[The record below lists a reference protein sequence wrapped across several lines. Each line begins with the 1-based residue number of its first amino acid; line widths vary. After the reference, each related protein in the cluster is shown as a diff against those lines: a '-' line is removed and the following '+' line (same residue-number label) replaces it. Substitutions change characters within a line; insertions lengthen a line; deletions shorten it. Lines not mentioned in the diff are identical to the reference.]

1 MNNPIHRQRITK
13 SGWLRKQGGM
23 VRTWHR
29 RWFCLNGDCLFYF
42 TKEDDLRPQGS
53 IFLPGN
59 RIAEIQ
65 WTPDDSDKY
74 LFEICPDAE
83 LCKTQ
88 SRTAPSEVFQLCA
101 GNNDERQQWMK
112 AIRKVIYSDIGGAI
126 FGQSIEETMLYEQRM
141 KRSIPYLIEQSVEF
155 LTQYGLEVEGIFR
168 LPGRTTLIKELK
180 DRIDCAER
188 IVFDISEHDVHSVAS
203 LLKMYFRELPESII
217 PSSYYQRLMNVAMN
231 FQDAKET
238 EKKAAAVANAAD
250 ALSSLPDDNYVIV
263 KYLCEFLRKVGEKSH
278 INKMTTLNLATVFG
292 PNIIRNV
299 IEADSPELMMA
310 TADLTQQLCF
320 LLINNCEEIFID
332 KKEEDKLEETKPEV
346 PVENLL
352 DFSDKPESED
362 EIKPL
367 PRLSLRS
374 NIAGSRGSSLLTSV
388 TEELE
393 KRKDNNILQPLFPS
407 CRNSDKQNT
416 SGMDLLDFTEPVKK
430 ESDNNNIIS
439 PSDPPKQ
446 KPIPPARRKKKS
458 PNGSDDLSPTS
469 PLSRTNSTDKTES
482 EAIQDLKTLNEQLKT
497 ELERTRKEYEAKIQ
511 DLKTNYNGKIN
522 VLRTNSANS
531 EKIYKD
537 RIQAIN
543 QQHSN
548 QMEDLRKELEKERID
563 RNGAV
568 SKVMKLQTELNRYH
582 LQYGQLHSPT

>member
-74 LFEICPDAE
+74 LFEICPG
-83 LCKTQ
+83 KTQ

-126 FGQSIEETMLYEQRM
+126 FGQSVEETMMYEQRM
-141 KRSIPYLIEQSVEF
+141 RRSIPYLIEQSVEF

-180 DRIDCAER
+180 DRFDCAER

-238 EKKAAAVANAAD
+238 EKKTEAVANAAN
-250 ALSSLPDDNYVIV
+250 ALSSLPVDNYLIV
-263 KYLCEFLRKVGEKSH
+263 KYLCKFLCEVGKRSN

-299 IEADSPELMMA
+299 VEADSPELMMA

-320 LLINNCEEIFID
+320 MLINNCEDIFID
-332 KKEEDKLEETKPEV
+332 KKEEEKLEETKPEV

-352 DFSDKPESED
+352 DFSDKPESAD

-367 PRLSLRS
+367 PRISLRN
-374 NIAGSRGSSLLTSV
+374 NIPGSRGSSLLTSV

-393 KRKDNNILQPLFPS
+393 KRKDNNILQPFFPS
-407 CRNSDKQNT
+407 YRNSDKQNT
-416 SGMDLLDFTEPVKK
+416 SGIDLLDFTEPVKI
-430 ESDNNNIIS
+430 ESDNNNTIS
-439 PSDPPKQ
+439 PPDPPKQ

-458 PNGSDDLSPTS
+458 QNGGDDISSSCT
-469 PLSRTNSTDKTES
+469 LSRTNSTES
-482 EAIQDLKTLNEQLKT
+482 EAIQDLKNQIEQLKA
-497 ELERTRKEYEAKIQ
+497 ELESTRKEYEAKIQ
-511 DLKTNYNGKIN
+511 DLKTNYTGKIN

-531 EKIYKD
+531 ERIYTE
-537 RIQAIN
+537 RIQTIN
-543 QQHSN
+543 QTHSA
-548 QMEDLRKELEKERID
+548 QMEDLKKELEKGRKD
-563 RNGAV
+563 RDFAV

>member
-74 LFEICPDAE
+74 LFEICPG
-83 LCKTQ
+83 KTQ

-126 FGQSIEETMLYEQRM
+126 FGQSIEETMMYEQRM
-141 KRSIPYLIEQSVEF
+141 RRSIPYLIEQSVEF

-180 DRIDCAER
+180 DRFDCAER

-238 EKKAAAVANAAD
+238 EKKTEAVANAAN
-250 ALSSLPDDNYVIV
+250 ALSSLPDDNYLIV
-263 KYLCEFLRKVGEKSH
+263 KYLCKFLCEVGEKSH

-320 LLINNCEEIFID
+320 MLINNCEDIFID
-332 KKEEDKLEETKPEV
+332 KKEEEKLEETKPEV

-352 DFSDKPESED
+352 DFSDKPESAD

-367 PRLSLRS
+367 PRISLR
-374 NIAGSRGSSLLTSV
+374 NNKAGSRGSSLLTSV

-416 SGMDLLDFTEPVKK
+416 SGIDLLDFTEPVKI

-439 PSDPPKQ
+439 PPDPPKQ
-446 KPIPPARRKKKS
+446 KPVPPARRKKKS
-458 PNGSDDLSPTS
+458 QNGGDDISPSCT
-469 PLSRTNSTDKTES
+469 LSRTSSTES
-482 EAIQDLKTLNEQLKT
+482 EAIQDLKNQIEQLKT
-497 ELERTRKEYEAKIQ
+497 ELESTRKECEAKIQ

-531 EKIYKD
+531 ERIYKE

-543 QQHSN
+543 QSHSA
-548 QMEDLRKELEKERID
+548 QMEDLKKELEKGRID
-563 RNGAV
+563 RDGAV